1 MVYGSNQ
8 VIKLMAWRSNLFS
21 ITPQPGFQVG
31 IFLKMKVSIIRW
43 ENQLKDIS
51 YMWWY
56 AYVTKLVIVGEVKRG
71 LLRRSKRCLWGLDIS
86 DMTVLSWHTHQQFF
100 RSLKKLL
107 ICTCYQKSV
116 SEHKTYF
123 DLVRRINTNLVTSG
137 SFISMHISPIL
148 GASIVL
154 IPTIIEQIKWGEY
167 KM

>member
-1 MVYGSNQ
+1 MQYHAIPCNTMQ
-8 VIKLMAWRSNLFS
+8 YPAIPCIIINCWRSVPLPCGQY
-21 ITPQPGFQVG
+21 IA
-31 IFLKMKVSIIRW
+31 IFIF
-43 ENQLKDIS
+43 
-51 YMWWY
+51 
-56 AYVTKLVIVGEVKRG
+56 GEVNCG
-71 LLRRSKRCLWGLDIS
+71 LLRRSQRCLWGLDIS